1 MVGNEPEGRG
11 CAPAKDRVQPRPSGD
26 ALMCKGARNMTQEQ
40 KVIRAKVGVLELA
53 KQLGNVSQACK
64 MMGYSRDSFY
74 RFKELY
80 DKGGELALA
89 EISRKKPLLKNRVA
103 PEIETAVV
111 SLAIEQ
117 PAWGQVRVSNEL
129 KKQGLSISPFGVR
142 SVWLRHD
149 LANTKKRLKALE
161 AKMAQDGFVLT
172 ETQVVALEKAKTE
185 KEVHGEFES
194 ECPGYCGA
202 QDTFYVGNM
211 KGVGRI
217 YQQTFIDT
225 YSKVVCAK
233 LYDRKTPITAAEILN
248 DRVLPLFEEHG
259 ITLSRVLTDRGT
271 EYCGNPEHHEY
282 ELYLAIEDIDHT
294 RTKTRSPQTN
304 GICERFHKTVLNEFY
319 RIAFRKKIYR
329 TINELQADL
338 DLWVQEYNTERPHQG
353 RWCFGK
359 TPMQTF
365 LDTVPIAKEKLLTA
379 A

>member
-1 MVGNEPEGRG
+1 
-11 CAPAKDRVQPRPSGD
+11 
-26 ALMCKGARNMTQEQ
+26 MTQEQ
-40 KVIRAKVGVLELA
+40 KVIRAKIGVLELA
-53 KQLGNVSQACK
+53 KQLGNVSQACQ
-64 MMGYSRDSFY
+64 MMGFSRDSFY

-80 DKGGELALA
+80 EKGGELALQ
-89 EISRKKPLLKNRVA
+89 EISRRKPLVKNRVA
-103 PEIETAVV
+103 PEIEAAVV

-149 LANTKKRLKALE
+149 LANIKKRLKALE
-161 AKMAQDGFVLT
+161 AKMAQDGLVLT
-172 ETQVVALEKAKTE
+172 EAQIVALEKAKTE

-233 LYDRKTPITAAEILN
+233 LYDRKTPITAADILN
-248 DRVLPLFEEHG
+248 DRVLPFFEDHG
-259 ITLSRVLTDRGT
+259 ISLTRVLTDRGT

-282 ELYLAIEDIDHT
+282 ELYLAVEDIDHT
-294 RTKTRSPQTN
+294 RTKTKSPQTN

-319 RIAFRKKIYR
+319 RVAFRKKIYR
-329 TINELQADL
+329 TLSELQADL
-338 DLWVQEYNTERPHQG
+338 DLWVQHYNTERPHQG

-359 TPMQTF
+359 TPIQTF
-365 LDTVPIAKEKLLTA
+365 LDAVPIAKEKLLQA

>member
-1 MVGNEPEGRG
+1 
-11 CAPAKDRVQPRPSGD
+11 
-26 ALMCKGARNMTQEQ
+26 MTQEQ
-40 KVIRAKVGVLELA
+40 KVIRAKIGVLELA
-53 KQLGNVSQACK
+53 KQLGNVSQACQ
-64 MMGYSRDSFY
+64 MMGFSRDSFY

-80 DKGGELALA
+80 EKGGELALQ
-89 EISRKKPLLKNRVA
+89 EISRRKPLVKNRVA
-103 PEIETAVV
+103 PEIEAAVV

-129 KKQGLSISPFGVR
+129 KKQDLSISPFGVR

-149 LANTKKRLKALE
+149 LANIKKRLKALE
-161 AKMAQDGFVLT
+161 AKMAQDGLVLT
-172 ETQVVALEKAKTE
+172 EAQIVALEKAKTE

-233 LYDRKTPITAAEILN
+233 LYDRKTPITAADILN
-248 DRVLPLFEEHG
+248 DRVLPFFEDHG
-259 ITLSRVLTDRGT
+259 ISLTRVLTDRGT

-282 ELYLAIEDIDHT
+282 ELYLAVEDIDHT
-294 RTKTRSPQTN
+294 RTKTKSPQTN

-319 RIAFRKKIYR
+319 RVAFRKKIYR
-329 TINELQADL
+329 TISELQADL
-338 DLWVQEYNTERPHQG
+338 DLWVQHYNTERPHQG

-365 LDTVPIAKEKLLTA
+365 LDAVPIAKEKLLQA